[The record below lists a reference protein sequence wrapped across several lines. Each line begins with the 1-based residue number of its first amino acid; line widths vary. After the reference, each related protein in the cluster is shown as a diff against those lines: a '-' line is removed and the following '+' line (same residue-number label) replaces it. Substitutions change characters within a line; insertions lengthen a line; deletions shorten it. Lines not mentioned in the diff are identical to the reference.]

1 MPDQKPKVLV
11 SDKEPLIADTL
22 AIFLNQHGFDACAV
36 HTATDE
42 VEMARS
48 IRPDLII
55 GEVIMPDMDGI
66 EAAIII
72 RRFLPHCKILLF
84 SGHSAAADLLES
96 ARARG
101 HEFEILAKPV
111 HPQDLL
117 AKIRQALGENSES
130 TIRKLNLE
138 SAVKVLAE
146 LEVLKKRIESA
157 AVKPFAEVEVAK
169 ERIEIEAEAQAPA
182 KAVTL
187 PARARER
194 KNPLFTPQSLVGAI
208 IWYLIQYLVKF
219 AGFILILM
227 AVFAVLACIG
237 YGLDQLIARAPH
249 IQRQHYAEPV
259 PAPHD
264 DIRFRLLKT

>member
-55 GEVIMPDMDGI
+55 GEAIMPDMDGI
-66 EAAIII
+66 EAAINI

-101 HEFEILAKPV
+101 QEFEILAKPV

-117 AKIRQALGENSES
+117 AKLRGDFAPI
-130 TIRKLNLE
+130 NLE
-138 SAVKVLAE
+138 SRPVAV
-146 LEVLKKRIESA
+146 
-157 AVKPFAEVEVAK
+157 PYVAPSPPPGST
-169 ERIEIEAEAQAPA
+169 ERIPVHIEAPA
-182 KAVTL
+182 KAV
-187 PARARER
+187 AAAKEH
-194 KNPLFTPQSLVGAI
+194 FTP
-208 IWYLIQYLVKF
+208 F
-219 AGFILILM
+219 
-227 AVFAVLACIG
+227 FAVKLIGLYAIFLAKLIVVLVVVFGILAVIG
-237 YGLDQLIARAPH
+237 YGIDQVIVSARPH
-249 IQRQHYAEPV
+249 LQRQHYEPE
-259 PAPHD
+259 PHD
-264 DIRFRLLKT
+264 DVRFRLLKT